1 MTDDI
6 DRIMAVMTAAFDPVY
21 GEAWSRRQV
30 EDALLVPG
38 TAYLLAGKT
47 GECPLKTDAAAGF
60 ALWRTI
66 AGETELLLLAV
77 SPEFRHHGIGTA
89 LLDGLL
95 NAIASNGIDR
105 VFLEMRDG
113 NPAGSLYLKAGF
125 KEIGRRPNYY
135 RRGLGEPVDAIT
147 FSWVIS
153 EKFM

>member
-1 MTDDI
+1 VTDDV

-38 TAYLLAGKT
+38 TAYLLADET
-47 GECPLKTDAAAGF
+47 GECPLKTGAAAGF

-66 AGETELLLLAV
+66 AGESELLLLAV
-77 SPEFRHHGIGTA
+77 RPEFRHHGIGTTLLQA
-89 LLDGLL
+89 LLNLSA
-95 NAIASNGIDR
+95 NNGINR

-113 NPAGSLYLKAGF
+113 NPAGSLYLSAGF
-125 KEIGRRPNYY
+125 TEIGRRPNYY

-147 FSWVIS
+147 FSWEGG

>member
-1 MTDDI
+1 VTDDI

-30 EDALLVPG
+30 EDSLLVPG
-38 TAYLLAGKT
+38 TAYLLAGET
-47 GECPLKTDAAAGF
+47 GEYPLRTGAAGGF
-60 ALWRTI
+60 ALWRTL

-77 SPEFRHHGIGTA
+77 KPEFRHHGIGTA
-89 LLDGLL
+89 LL
-95 NAIASNGIDR
+95 R

-113 NPAGSLYLKAGF
+113 NPAGSLYLRAGF

-147 FSWVIS
+147 FSWELG